1 MCKQLKRFTSGLAAA
16 ACIVL
21 STLMRL
27 QANQLNWLPSRR
39 VDSLMR
45 IPNRFNVNR
54 FTACKRDYKDRLQCI
69 HTIIDTFLS
78 LVPKPAVTISSSAGT
93 AGSSAYS
100 GSVLTLT
107 CTVTINNQV
116 PQNDVMV
123 NISWTK
129 GSTDIFNTADD
140 EKITVTNAQQIG
152 TSLTYTSTIM
162 FNTLRQ
168 SDAGEYRCQAN
179 ISNPSP
185 YVADGIGSDNHT
197 IITQGNNIKES
208 KIPKLVV

>member
-45 IPNRFNVNR
+45 IPNQFNVNR
-54 FTACKRDYKDRLQCI
+54 FTACKWGLLVMSI

-129 GSTDIFNTADD
+129 GSTDIFNTADN
-140 EKITVTNAQQIG
+140 ERITVTNAQQIG
-152 TSLTYTSTIM
+152 SSLNYTSTIV

-185 YVADGIGSDNHT
+185 YVADGIGSDNRT

-208 KIPKLVV
+208 KIPKLVI